1 MKITR
6 RQLRKI
12 IRESLLT
19 EAEMLK
25 IMHNPYED
33 LDTMNAIANYALT
46 NDIQGAL
53 ADPLIDIDNVYY
65 DIDEMKGWVHKVGKD
80 DEGYFSEDVVVPE
93 NWDLEAVYQFM
104 DDLEDAA
111 FKARQKRDR
120 AATAGDADG
129 AWIEFLGDEFI
140 SELAP
145 DDLKSLGWKQYKRY
159 IRLSPPHSISH
170 AVDEIHVTPDR
181 VSSAGPGTYEE
192 FVDFLERRA
201 GRTLKKRKIYRS
213 PPPLY
218 D

>member
-6 RQLRKI
+6 RQLKKI

-120 AATAGDADG
+120 VHFTPLCTMRRRCPRKPRAPCPCSPGAAPTC
-129 AWIEFLGDEFI
+129 
-140 SELAP
+140 
-145 DDLKSLGWKQYKRY
+145 R
-159 IRLSPPHSISH
+159 RL
-170 AVDEIHVTPDR
+170 
-181 VSSAGPGTYEE
+181 
-192 FVDFLERRA
+192 RR
-201 GRTLKKRKIYRS
+201 
-213 PPPLY
+213 
-218 D
+218 